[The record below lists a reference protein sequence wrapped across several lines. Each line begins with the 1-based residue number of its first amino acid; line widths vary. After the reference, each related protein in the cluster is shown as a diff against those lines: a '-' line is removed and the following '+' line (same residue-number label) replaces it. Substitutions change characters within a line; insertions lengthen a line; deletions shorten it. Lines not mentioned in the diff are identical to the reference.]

1 MKRGQVIYE
10 VTLRPEPSIQAE
22 FDAWLEDHVQ
32 EMLALPGFLEAGVYR
47 SEDPGSGDIL
57 RTVHYVLRDRQA
69 LDAYLRDH
77 ADRMRSRGI
86 ERFGEAFRASR
97 RILESIEDRATA
109 ESPAERCANCE
120 SPLYGQYCASC
131 GQRARDRMI
140 SLWEMFREA
149 SEILTSLESR
159 LWRTLGLL
167 LVRPGRLTRD
177 YLLGRRARYIP
188 ALRLF
193 LGLSLLFFFLFS
205 LDTGFSV
212 EAGDEDAGDISLQLQ
227 IGDEETPTA
236 PVGETPAATGS
247 PETTGDVQGP
257 QASGNQ
263 EQDPCADVQVTWP
276 EGMEWANRWLS
287 SERLQTACRK
297 IVADHGA
304 SFTRALLENIPA
316 MMFIFVPLM
325 AAVMKLLYPLSG
337 RYYAEHL
344 LFLVHFHAFFY
355 LLVSI
360 DMLAGWIFDGDSLPH
375 WPAAVLFAFSAVYI
389 PLYLFRAMR
398 VVYEQGR
405 LATGFKYVLLGIA
418 YLTSILLFLA
428 GTVTITAV
436 TL

>member
-10 VTLRPEPSIQAE
+10 VTLHPEPSIQAA
-22 FDAWLEDHVQ
+22 FDAWLAGHVQ
-32 EMLALPGFLEAGVYR
+32 EMLALPGFLEASVYR
-47 SEDPGSGDIL
+47 TEDPGSGDVL
-57 RTVHYVLRDRQA
+57 RTVHYVLRDREA
-69 LDAYLRDH
+69 LEAYLREH

-86 ERFGEAFRASR
+86 ERFGEKFSASR
-97 RILESIEDRATA
+97 KILESGGDVTTGQ
-109 ESPAERCANCE
+109 SPGERCANCE

-140 SLWEMFREA
+140 SLWEMIREA

-205 LDTGFSV
+205 LDSRLSV
-212 EAGDEDAGDISLQLQ
+212 EAGDEDAGDISLRLQ
-227 IGDEETPTA
+227 IGDEETPSNT
-236 PVGETPAATGS
+236 GEETPAAGS
-247 PETTGDVQGP
+247 AETTDDGQEP
-257 QASGNQ
+257 EALGNE
-263 EQDPCADVQVTWP
+263 EQDRCTDVQVAWP
-276 EGMEWANRWLS
+276 EGMGWANRWLS
-287 SERLQTACRK
+287 SERLQAACRK
-297 IVADHGA
+297 IVDDHGA
-304 SFTRALLENIPA
+304 SFVRALLENIPA

-355 LLVSI
+355 LLLSI
-360 DMLAGWIFDGDSLPH
+360 DQLAGWIFDGEWLPH
-375 WPAAVLFAFSAVYI
+375 WPASLLYAFSAVYI
-389 PLYLFRAMR
+389 PVYLFRAMR

-405 LATGFKYVLLGIA
+405 LMTGFKYSLLGVA
-418 YLTSILLFLA
+418 YLTSLLLFLA
-428 GTVTITAV
+428 STMTITAV

>member
-10 VTLRPEPSIQAE
+10 VTLQPEPSIQAE

-97 RILESIEDRATA
+97 RILESLEDRTTA
-109 ESPAERCANCE
+109 EPPGESCANCE

-140 SLWEMFREA
+140 SLWEMVREA

-205 LDTGFSV
+205 LDTRFSV
-212 EAGDEDAGDISLQLQ
+212 ETGDEDAGDISLQLQ
-227 IGDEETPTA
+227 IGDEETPPTPA
-236 PVGETPAATGS
+236 GETPAATGS
-247 PETTGDVQGP
+247 PEATGDVQVP
-257 QASGNQ
+257 QDSGSQ

-276 EGMEWANRWLS
+276 EGIEWANRWLS
-287 SERLQTACRK
+287 GERLQTACRK

-355 LLVSI
+355 LLISI
-360 DMLAGWIFDGDSLPH
+360 NMLAGWIFDGDWLPQ
-375 WPAAVLFAFSAVYI
+375 WPAALLFAFSAVYI
-389 PLYLFRAMR
+389 PFYLFRAMR

-405 LATGFKYVLLGIA
+405 LATAFKYVLLGIA